1 MSAELVPVRF
11 SGDGGW
17 RGGCLVIHALICCES
32 LPDDTM
38 DCINAYLNALSTLL
52 SDQDGT
58 PVFDSLSKGD
68 KEMCR
73 ITRTGLSKWMD
84 ELLLK
89 AGIVKK
95 GRACHAL
102 RHTCGALLYQ
112 ATRDVKVVQETLR
125 HVSIGMAAKYSHVED
140 RGKARYTKAIPVDP

>member
-1 MSAELVPVRF
+1 MFV
-11 SGDGGW
+11 
-17 RGGCLVIHALICCES
+17 
-32 LPDDTM
+32 
-38 DCINAYLNALSTLL
+38 
-52 SDQDGT
+52 
-58 PVFDSLSKGD
+58 SLSKGN

-125 HVSIGMAAKYSHVED
+125 HTSIGMAAKYSHVED
-140 RGKARYTKAIPVDP
+140 RGKARYTKAIPVNP

>member
-1 MSAELVPVRF
+1 
-11 SGDGGW
+11 
-17 RGGCLVIHALICCES
+17 
-32 LPDDTM
+32 M

-89 AGIVKK
+89 AGITKK
-95 GRACHAL
+95 QLTRSANVFLYMQHTTLQFKRHQITHL
-102 RHTCGALLYQ
+102 RECVAIHTTVIQ
-112 ATRDVKVVQETLR
+112 ADMRSV
-125 HVSIGMAAKYSHVED
+125 
-140 RGKARYTKAIPVDP
+140 